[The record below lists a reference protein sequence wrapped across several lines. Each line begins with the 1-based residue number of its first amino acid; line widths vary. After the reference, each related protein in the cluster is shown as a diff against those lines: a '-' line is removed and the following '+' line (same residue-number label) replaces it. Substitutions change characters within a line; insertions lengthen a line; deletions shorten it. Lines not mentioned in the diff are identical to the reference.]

1 MKSGLFKS
9 RNFLGLWLLSV
20 VSTAT
25 FSIASMTETLYAI
38 NVLHKESEF
47 GLVLICGSLPRILF
61 MMIGGV
67 LADNLE
73 KVHVVFLSFA
83 ARGLLLLGMAALIV
97 TGHFS
102 FGMVLGLALLYGLMD
117 AIYLPAR
124 EAFLYQIIEEQYVSQ
139 GISALITTGQI
150 CSVISPAI
158 AGLLLLHFDYAE
170 IFVAIGVLLMMAG
183 ASMYTFERDRT
194 VGNTG
199 ARRLLGGG
207 GLRYLVSELK
217 DGLSYIR
224 HHPQFSVL
232 MPLFAIAN
240 MLSAGPL
247 QQSVPL
253 LASSELAGN
262 TAAYGTL
269 WSCFAAGSAVGGI
282 WISTRRQINR
292 KFLFIVYMLLAES
305 LLLAGLALATNVI
318 AGVAVMFLIG
328 FCISLNNLPV
338 NYMLQA
344 YADKDRIGRLLGVHD
359 TLTVGLA
366 PVSYLL
372 VLGLLMLGVHYKVI
386 LVFAGV
392 SMFLFCLT
400 MMKRFPIIRT
410 TE

>member
-1 MKSGLFKS
+1 MKSGLFNS

-20 VSTAT
+20 VSTT
-25 FSIASMTETLYAI
+25 SFSIASITEALYAI
-38 NVLHKESEF
+38 KVLHMESQF
-47 GLVLICGSLPRILF
+47 GLVLICGSLPRIFF

-83 ARGLLLLGMAALIV
+83 ARAALMLGMAALIFA
-97 TGHFS
+97 GHFT
-102 FGMVLGLALLYGLMD
+102 FPMVLGLALLYGLMD
-117 AIYLPAR
+117 AIYLPVR
-124 EAFLYQIIEEQYVSQ
+124 EAFLYQIIDDQYVSQ
-139 GISALITTGQI
+139 GISTLITTGQI

-158 AGLLLLHFDYAE
+158 AGVLLMRFDYSA
-170 IFVAIGVLLMMAG
+170 IFSALGVLLVIAG
-183 ASMYTFERDRT
+183 GLTYTFER
-194 VGNTG
+194 GKASIGSG
-199 ARRLLGGG
+199 ARLLLGGG

-240 MLSAGPL
+240 MLSIGPL

-253 LASSELAGN
+253 LASGELAGN
-262 TAAYGTL
+262 SAAYGTL
-269 WSCFAAGSAVGGI
+269 WSCFAAGSAAGGI

-292 KFLFIVYMLLAES
+292 KFVFIVYMLLAES

-318 AGVAVMFLIG
+318 VGVSVMFLIG

-338 NYMLQA
+338 NYMLQT
-344 YADKDRIGRLLGVHD
+344 YADKDRIGRLLSVHD

-366 PVSYLL
+366 PISYLL

-410 TE
+410 TD

>member
-9 RNFLGLWLLSV
+9 RNFLGLLLLTI
-20 VSTAT
+20 VSTSS
-25 FSIASMTETLYAI
+25 FSIASMTEALYAI
-38 NVLHKESEF
+38 KVLHKEAQF
-47 GLVLICGSLPRILF
+47 GLVLICASLPRIFF

-73 KVHVVFLSFA
+73 KVHIVFFSFA
-83 ARGLLLLGMAALIV
+83 ARSVLMLAMAGLIF
-97 TGHFS
+97 TGHFT
-102 FGMVLGLALLYGLMD
+102 FTMVLGLALLYGLMD

-124 EAFLYQIIEEQYVSQ
+124 EAFLYQILEERYVSQ
-139 GISALITTGQI
+139 GISALITSSQV

-158 AGLLLLHFDYAE
+158 AGVLLMRFDYAG
-170 IFVAIGVLLMMAG
+170 IFSAVGVLLMIAG
-183 ASMYTFERDRT
+183 GSVYSFERGKT
-194 VGNTG
+194 VAGSG
-199 ARRLLGGG
+199 ARLLGSG
-207 GLRYLVSELK
+207 GLRYLLSELK

-240 MLSAGPL
+240 MLSTGPL

-262 TAAYGTL
+262 AAAYGTL

-292 KFLFIVYMLLAES
+292 KFLFVVYMLLAES
-305 LLLAGLALATNVI
+305 LLLAGLALANNVI
-318 AGVAVMFLIG
+318 AGVSVMFLIG

-338 NYMLQA
+338 NYMLQT

-372 VLGLLMLGVHYKVI
+372 VLGLLMLGVNYKVI
-386 LVFAGV
+386 LAAAGI

-400 MMKRFPIIRT
+400 MMKRFPIIRA